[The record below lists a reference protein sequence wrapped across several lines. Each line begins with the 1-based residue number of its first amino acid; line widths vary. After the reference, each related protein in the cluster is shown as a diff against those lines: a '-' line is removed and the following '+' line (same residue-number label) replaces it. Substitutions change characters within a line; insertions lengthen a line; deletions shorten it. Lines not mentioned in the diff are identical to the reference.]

1 MSHLTLVPFAV
12 RQRGRGLVR
21 DPAVHGYSLLDPQWV
36 PEGTT
41 VSDRKRAA
49 MIKKADRVIAVL
61 SRFVARAVRQ
71 YKFNK
76 LFPYANEAWANI
88 MEQDD
93 NQRKI
98 EREARLRVLVTMPEE
113 QLNAHWRE
121 QIAAQGERDLE
132 PLVRFMQ
139 VIWAKRAQREATIEE
154 NRQVWLEL
162 NFNLIGMSTR
172 AIEPVAQAFRVGS
185 TVIQPMSV
193 VAEWTPMSFQNIGVP
208 VHLHNPQAAA
218 PVRRVTG
225 RFSAL
230 DSDDE

>member
-61 SRFVARAVRQ
+61 SRFVARVVRQ

-88 MEQDD
+88 MEQEDK
-93 NQRKI
+93 QRKI

-139 VIWAKRAQREATIEE
+139 VIWAKRAQREAAIEE

-218 PVRRVTG
+218 PVRRVAG
-225 RFSAL
+225 YFSAL

>member
-1 MSHLTLVPFAV
+1 MSHLALVPFAV

-61 SRFVARAVRQ
+61 SRFVARVVRRFR
-71 YKFNK
+71 FNK

-88 MEQDD
+88 MEQED

-139 VIWAKRAQREATIEE
+139 VIWAKRAQREAAIEE

-172 AIEPVAQAFRVGS
+172 VIEPVAQAFRVGT

-208 VHLHNPQAAA
+208 VILHNPQAAA
-218 PVRRVTG
+218 PVRRVAG
-225 RFSAL
+225 YFSAL

>member
-36 PEGTT
+36 PKGTT

-61 SRFVARAVRQ
+61 SRFVARVVRR
-71 YKFNK
+71 FRFDK
-76 LFPYANEAWANI
+76 LFPYADEAWANI
-88 MEQDD
+88 MERED
-93 NQRKI
+93 NERKI

-139 VIWAKRAQREATIEE
+139 VIWAKRAQREAAIEE

-172 AIEPVAQAFRVGS
+172 VIEPVAQAFRVGT
-185 TVIQPMSV
+185 TVIQPLSLI
-193 VAEWTPMSFQNIGVP
+193 AEWTPMSFQNIGVP
-208 VHLHNPQAAA
+208 VILHNPQAAA

-225 RFSAL
+225 YFSAL